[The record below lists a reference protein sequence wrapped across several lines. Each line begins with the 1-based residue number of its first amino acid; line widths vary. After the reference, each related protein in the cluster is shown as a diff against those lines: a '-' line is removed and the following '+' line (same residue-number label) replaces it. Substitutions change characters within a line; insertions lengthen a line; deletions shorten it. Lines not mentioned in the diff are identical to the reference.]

1 MRRVERLR
9 ILVDRVWQY
18 NRSRLDCEEV
28 TSQAKQPDLTII

>member
-18 NRSRLDCEEV
+18 NRDRLDCEEV
-28 TSQAKQPDLTII
+28 TSQAK